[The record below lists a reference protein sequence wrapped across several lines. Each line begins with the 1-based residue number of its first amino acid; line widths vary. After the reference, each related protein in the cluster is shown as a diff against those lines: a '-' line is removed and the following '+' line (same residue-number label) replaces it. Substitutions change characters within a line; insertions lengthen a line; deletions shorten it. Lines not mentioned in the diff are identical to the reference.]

1 MNANAPDPKGA
12 GPEPGLADS
21 EDLFNFDEL
30 VAAKLPPPTVEP
42 KIDVDALI
50 RAIDEQTQP
59 QAARAEHSRAPTGPS
74 ASAGLS
80 AQPRRALE
88 PVHASEMPSA
98 QQSAYALHP
107 QPLHAPAGLG
117 RTAWVALAALGVL
130 CVANSAVVLFTWSSQ
145 KQVGHGIS
153 EMSQA
158 VVQATQQLAQE
169 SGRQAQVVSSIARP
183 VIAPSPERRDVLAQA
198 EADIAAGEH
207 DLARQR
213 IYALL
218 AVRDRFEPAEREE
231 LEARSRYLL
240 AEALGSRALA
250 AAQPADGGA
259 R

>member
-1 MNANAPDPKGA
+1 MNANTPQPN

-21 EDLFNFDEL
+21 EDLFNFDEV
-30 VAAKLPPPTVEP
+30 VAAKLPPPAAEP

-59 QAARAEHSRAPTGPS
+59 HGERPALAAAGAS
-74 ASAGLS
+74 ASAGLG
-80 AQPRRALE
+80 AQPRRGAGTVPAREAAATPALAAQLA
-88 PVHASEMPSA
+88 PVYAS
-98 QQSAYALHP
+98 
-107 QPLHAPAGLG
+107 AGLG
-117 RTAWVALAALGVL
+117 RTAWIALAGLALL
-130 CVANSAVVLFTWSSQ
+130 CVANSALVLFTWSSQ
-145 KQVGHGIS
+145 KQVGDGLS

-169 SGRQAQVVSSIARP
+169 SDRQAQVVSSIARP
-183 VIAPSPERRDVLAQA
+183 VVAPSPERRDVLAQA
-198 EADIAAGEH
+198 EADIAAGQH

-218 AVRDRFEPAEREE
+218 AVRDRFEPNEREE

-250 AAQPADGGA
+250 AGTPQRGGA